1 MSGARRLTKDDIL
14 KGKERHEPVFV
25 DDYGAEVVI
34 RPLTDGELTEI
45 FNLIGSVPLNPD
57 GSPDITKMDVN
68 KNFEALRLAT
78 SLGMV
83 EPKLSLDEVGDM
95 KFGVPEYIGTRVL
108 ELSGVTSPE
117 EAKKKKP
124 RDRGAR
130 EEPGGA

>member
-1 MSGARRLTKDDIL
+1 MSSARRLTKEDIL
-14 KGKERHEPVFV
+14 KGKERYEPIFV
-25 DDYGAEVVI
+25 DDYDAEVVI

-57 GSPDITKMDVN
+57 GSPDITRMDVN

-78 SLGMV
+78 SQGMV
-83 EPKLSLDEVGDM
+83 EPKLTLEEVGDM

-117 EAKKKKP
+117 DAKKK
-124 RDRGAR
+124 A
-130 EEPGGA
+130 